1 MSLVWILLV
10 LVIAAAIIGF
20 GGVVSVAASIFKI
33 VFWVLL
39 VMFLVGLILGLTRR
53 RGTVA

>member
-1 MSLVWILLV
+1 MSWVWILLV

-20 GGVVSVAASIFKI
+20 GGVISVAAFVFRI

-39 VMFLVGLILGLTRR
+39 VMFLIGLILGLTRR
-53 RGTVA
+53 RPTVA

>member
-1 MSLVWILLV
+1 MSWVWILLV

-20 GGVVSVAASIFKI
+20 GGIVSVAASIFKI

-39 VMFLVGLILGLTRR
+39 VMFLVGLVMGLTRR
-53 RGTVA
+53 RPTVT